1 MIVRELLTR
10 FSFSTDTASQSRL
23 EGTIQRIGGLLG
35 GLAAYASLSSLA
47 GVADAMQSLEAR
59 IGMLPQTLG
68 DVGDAFNEVSRRAS
82 ASRQGIEQ
90 YGTLYVR
97 LAGATKEYLTSQE
110 DVLLVTD
117 AISNALV
124 IGGAV
129 ASEQASAMLQLSQG
143 FQKGKLDGDEFK
155 SFMETMSTDFK
166 EKLAAQLDTTAAKLY
181 DLSSS
186 GQLTAKK
193 LALAFK
199 AMAPEIEQQ
208 MLKMP
213 LTIGQAFM
221 LVGNRFKTMIQNM
234 NRETMIVTKIAK
246 TMIGAF
252 KLVEV
257 SLKNFIKF
265 VGGAENAL
273 KLLEIALWAV
283 LVPLGLF
290 GLSKAWGVL
299 KWALAAVTSPL
310 GLIIG
315 LLIFLGLLID
325 DVSVYLEGGS
335 SQLGDFIDMLTSAE
349 PSIEQFW
356 TSLLIAGLIVATVFR
371 VMRSKIMLA
380 IAKYVMLGAKALIA
394 GARMATA
401 WLIGLGP
408 IGLFILAVLAVIAIF
423 ATVVYFVI
431 KYWDDI
437 KAAVSTAIDSI
448 GEAISS
454 IGAVFKDI
462 FYDTPIRW
470 ITEMIPRIVEK
481 LKAIGGKVLT
491 ILGMGDEPIAANGQ
505 PRGRGVP
512 PSVAPGGIANA
523 GKPGTTVTSNQTVNL
538 TVPAG
543 TPEAQQKFLKNAAA
557 TSFKDPMAKL
567 SNNLAIVA
575 P

>member
-68 DVGDAFNEVSRRAS
+68 DVGAAFNEISKNAT
-82 ASRQGIEQ
+82 ANRQSIDA
-90 YGTLYVR
+90 YGAFY
-97 LAGATKEYLTSQE
+97 TKVGNAAKGLITDQGQLLKVTNTISQ
-110 DVLLVTD
+110 
-117 AISNALV
+117 ALV
-124 IGGAV
+124 VGGASTQE
-129 ASEQASAMLQLSQG
+129 AQAAMMQFGQALGSGVLQ
-143 FQKGKLDGDEFK
+143 GDEFRSMAEAAPQYLDALSEAMNIPREQLK
-155 SFMETMSTDFK
+155 KMASEGKLTSKAVIEATLKMSSMFEDKFK
-166 EKLAAQLDTTAAKLY
+166 
-181 DLSSS
+181 
-186 GQLTAKK
+186 
-193 LALAFK
+193 
-199 AMAPEIEQQ
+199 
-208 MLKMP
+208 KMP
-213 LTIGQAFM
+213 LTVGQATTII
-221 LVGNRFKTMIQNM
+221 GNRFKTMIQGM
-234 NRETMIVTKIAK
+234 NRETGFVTKAAQTILA
-246 TMIGAF
+246 AF
-252 KLVEV
+252 DVIEGGV
-257 SLKNFIKF
+257 KNLIKF

-310 GLIIG
+310 ALVVG
-315 LLIFLGLLID
+315 LLMFLGVLID
-325 DVSVYLEGGS
+325 DVSVYLNGGS
-335 SQLGDFIDMLTSAE
+335 SDLADFIDMLTDTEGTLAGLGT
-349 PSIEQFW
+349 Q
-356 TSLLIAGLIVATVFR
+356 LMALGLIATAVFS
-371 VMRSKIMLA
+371 VMRLHLLKTIGYYVGLGLA
-380 IAKYVMLGAKALIA
+380 ALIA
-394 GARMATA
+394 GAKMAIA
-401 WLIGLGP
+401 GIVAAAPFLLFMAVMALALAAFFGVAYLIK
-408 IGLFILAVLAVIAIF
+408 
-423 ATVVYFVI
+423 T
-431 KYWDDI
+431 YWDDI
-437 KAAVSTAIDSI
+437 KAAATTAIDSI

-454 IGAVFKDI
+454 IGSVFKDI

-470 ITEMIPRIVEK
+470 ITEMIPRVIEK

-491 ILGMGDEPIAANGQ
+491 FLGIGDEPAATNGQ